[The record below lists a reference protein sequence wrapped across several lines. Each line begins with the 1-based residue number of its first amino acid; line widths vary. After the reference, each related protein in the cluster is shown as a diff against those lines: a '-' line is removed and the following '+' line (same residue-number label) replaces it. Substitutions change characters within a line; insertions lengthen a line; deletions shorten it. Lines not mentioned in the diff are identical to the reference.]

1 MTTHYYMTHNMTHRN
16 GQVKPQ
22 TPVLMRGRALH
33 CVMLLTLAVV
43 MSTPQDRI
51 VVPFKEGT
59 VQGQQPKE
67 GTVPGLQPQGG
78 LFREQERFFPF
89 LNR

>member
-22 TPVLMRGRALH
+22 TPVPMCGHALH

-43 MSTPQDRI
+43 MPTPQDRT

-59 VQGQQPKE
+59 VQG
-67 GTVPGLQPQGG
+67 GML
-78 LFREQERFFPF
+78 REQEGSSTEKH
-89 LNR
+89 

>member
-1 MTTHYYMTHNMTHRN
+1 MTTHYDMTHRN

-22 TPVLMRGRALH
+22 TPVLTCGCALH

-43 MSTPQDRI
+43 MPTPQDRT

-78 LFREQERFFPF
+78 LLRERFFPF